1 MSDVQSPGIILS
13 IQSYKISQEQH
24 KTAEV
29 SHICHLVVT
38 LSCHIVFQLKIPGPP
53 YARTPFRRH
62 PTNRN
67 GKSNGE
73 TDQDKQAEDVQV
85 VAHLVK
91 HQYLLSKDT

>member
-1 MSDVQSPGIILS
+1 MHEL
-13 IQSYKISQEQH
+13 
-24 KTAEV
+24 
-29 SHICHLVVT
+29 HLGD
-38 LSCHIVFQLKIPGPP
+38 KP
-53 YARTPFRRH
+53 

-67 GKSNGE
+67 GESNRE

>member
-1 MSDVQSPGIILS
+1 MQSS
-13 IQSYKISQEQH
+13 
-24 KTAEV
+24 
-29 SHICHLVVT
+29 
-38 LSCHIVFQLKIPGPP
+38 LSCHLKVFQLKIPGPP
-53 YARTPFRRH
+53 LHELHLRDKH

-91 HQYLLSKDT
+91 HQNLLSKDT